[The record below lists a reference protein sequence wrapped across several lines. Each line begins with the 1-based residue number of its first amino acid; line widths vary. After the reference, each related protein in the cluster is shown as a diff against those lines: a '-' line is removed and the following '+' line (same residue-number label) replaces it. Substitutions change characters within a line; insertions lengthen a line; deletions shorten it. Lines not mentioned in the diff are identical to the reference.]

1 MIIEKEYPCKEGNNY
16 NKSYFNIIIEN
27 STSVYLK
34 NKKHLLFT
42 FCKDSFDNK
51 KYFPIFQKCSNT
63 PILTSQNRKI
73 ASKGTGGKRTPT
85 GIMGF
90 FDRLTPQHKNLLG
103 GINEGARETL
113 FNRKCKKQWD
123 EILPLYQEIDKIYKK
138 IAPHCYK
145 KSKEEYNKIHEN
157 LRIPKTT
164 FTTITLNRNWRTSTH
179 TDKGDFSKGLSCI
192 VCLGNNKY
200 TGGYLGF
207 PKQKVLVKMEPGD
220 IIFMDSHQPH
230 CNTELN
236 IKKGGSRI
244 SLVCYIRE
252 DMKKY
257 HNLVEIEGKKFYL
270 TKEDK
275 KRFDKN
281 HNLR

>member
-1 MIIEKEYPCKEGNNY
+1 MIIEKEYPFKEGENY
-16 NKSYFNIIIEN
+16 NESYFNIVIEN
-27 STSVYLK
+27 STTVYLK
-34 NKKHLLFT
+34 NKKHLLFS
-42 FCKDSFDNK
+42 FCKGVFNNK
-51 KYFPIFQKCSNT
+51 KYFPLFQKSSNT
-63 PILTSQNRKI
+63 SILTSQNRKV
-73 ASKGTGGKRTPT
+73 ASKGIKEKRTPT

-103 GINEGARETL
+103 GIHEGARETL

-123 EILPLYQEIDKIYKK
+123 EILPLYQEIDRIYKK
-138 IAPHCYK
+138 IAPNYYK
-145 KSKEEYNKIHEN
+145 KSKQEYNKIHKN

-192 VCLGNNKY
+192 VCLGNEKY
-200 TGGYLGF
+200 NGGFLGF
-207 PKQKVLVKMEPGD
+207 PKQKVLVKMKPGD
-220 IIFMDSHQPH
+220 VIFMDSHQPH
-230 CNTELN
+230 CNTELK

-257 HNLVEIEGKKFYL
+257 HIPVEMNGKTFYL
-270 TKEDK
+270 TEKDK
-275 KRFDKN
+275 VRFDKKFTS
-281 HNLR
+281 